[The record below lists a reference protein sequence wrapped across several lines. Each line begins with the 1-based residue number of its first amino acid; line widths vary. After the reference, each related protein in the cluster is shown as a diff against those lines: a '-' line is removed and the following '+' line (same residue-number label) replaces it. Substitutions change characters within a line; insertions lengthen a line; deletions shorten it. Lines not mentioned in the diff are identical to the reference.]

1 MRSITNNNIIFFLA
15 SSSSNSNDVDDM
27 GMLEQQNDQIMLA
40 EETQL
45 TEKDMNQYNALL
57 LATDRIDHTIQML
70 DEKLCKYKYKSNK
83 IKKGKICWNFF
94 FFFFFFLLVSFNFW
108 KYFYNLCKV
117 ILFLS
122 KAFKTSNIIF
132 SRYQKTL
139 FLVLLLFFIL
149 IQYKQLIVQ
158 IIYKKIRTFSFLFII
173 NFFVSKIIIFFFCSQ

>member
-15 SSSSNSNDVDDM
+15 SSSSNSNDVDGM

-83 IKKGKICWNFF
+83 KGKIWFEFYFSFF
-94 FFFFFFLLVSFNFW
+94 FFSSCFFQLLEI
-108 KYFYNLCKV
+108 YFYNLCKV

-122 KAFKTSNIIF
+122 KAFKQVISFSHGIKKLYFCFFSCSLNSIQTTYCTNYIHKNTHFLISIHHIF
-132 SRYQKTL
+132 FCFKNY
-139 FLVLLLFFIL
+139 FL
-149 IQYKQLIVQ
+149 
-158 IIYKKIRTFSFLFII
+158 
-173 NFFVSKIIIFFFCSQ
+173 FFCSQ

>member
-15 SSSSNSNDVDDM
+15 SSSSNSNDVDGM

-83 IKKGKICWNFF
+83 KGKIWFEFFFSFF
-94 FFFFFFLLVSFNFW
+94 FFSSCFFQLLEI
-108 KYFYNLCKV
+108 YFYNLCKV

-139 FLVLLLFFIL
+139 FLFLLLFFIL

-158 IIYKKIRTFSFLFII
+158 IIYTKIRTFSFYH
-173 NFFVSKIIIFFFCSQ
+173 